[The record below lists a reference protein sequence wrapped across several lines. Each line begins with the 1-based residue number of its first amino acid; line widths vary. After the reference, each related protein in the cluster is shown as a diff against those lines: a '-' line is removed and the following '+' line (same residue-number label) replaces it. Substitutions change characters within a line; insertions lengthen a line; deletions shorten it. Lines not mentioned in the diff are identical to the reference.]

1 MKKQIVGLF
10 LTFVLA
16 VNSNAVVWSLAIPDG
31 WEDAILHL
39 LDVSK
44 ELNDKSKNK
53 WNNDIKPLIEQ
64 IKEETNKKKKLL
76 EEINALEKENSKSEK
91 NMIFLLEQEKK
102 LLGNSQTI
110 ISTTKDLK
118 NASSEIQ

>member
-10 LTFVLA
+10 LTFALA

-91 NMIFLLEQEKK
+91 NMIFLLKQEKK

-118 NASSEIQ
+118 DASSEIQ